1 MVFVMSRRV
10 TCERAIATAGR
21 SLGGRGAGES
31 PRTVSD
37 WLKADPGDLGSGLG
51 FTRSD
56 EFTSIPH
63 KSPPLSIFMNN
74 EQTETFDWLFVIYIL
89 IVCLCS

>member
-1 MVFVMSRRV
+1 VR
-10 TCERAIATAGR
+10 ERLR
-21 SLGGRGAGES
+21 PRGGVSEVAEPAKS
-31 PRTVSD
+31 PRAVSD